1 MNTMIP
7 FSVSTLMPFLPML
20 IISLTV
26 MVVMIA
32 IALRRSNFMAAT
44 LSVVGLNTAL
54 LVLILQFM
62 NNQAMTQHKSA
73 VVAFLTPSAGLLS
86 SLFIVDG
93 FAQVNMLIILVSA
106 LACFT
111 LAYAYIEGYKGH
123 KEELYILMLIATL
136 GAMLMVCSDHFAS
149 FFISLELL
157 SVPMYGML
165 AYTYIRG
172 QSLEAGLKYLVLSA
186 TASATMLMGM
196 ALVYAYTGTL
206 AFHSITEIIFAQL
219 PHGIATP
226 LIVVGSALIV
236 FGVAFKLS
244 AVPFHTWTPDVY
256 QGAPAPV
263 ATFLASVGKVAM
275 LALGLRFLITTGV
288 LAIPAIHTLITVIAV
303 LSMIV
308 GNLLALRQTNIKR
321 MLGYS
326 SIGHLGYVLAIIATT
341 QLGTGILADTFTT
354 LYMAVYAFTTI
365 GAFGAV
371 TLMSSPFKYS
381 KGENTGEADDISHY
395 RGLFWHRPVLTA
407 VLTVMMLS
415 LAGIPLTAGFISKF
429 FAILATVRAGSWLLA
444 AAIILGSAISL
455 YYYLHFML
463 NLFKRPQDN
472 QTHDAVN
479 HWGFQAGGIMVILV
493 SLSVLAF
500 GIFPDYLI
508 ALTSYAKI
516 Q

>member
-7 FSVSTLMPFLPML
+7 FTTTALMPFLPML

-26 MVVMIA
+26 MAVMIA
-32 IALRRSNFMAAT
+32 IAVRRSNFIAGT
-44 LSVVGLNTAL
+44 ISVVGLNAAL

-62 NNQAMTQHKSA
+62 NNQAKTMNQPA
-73 VVAFLTPSAGLLS
+73 VVDFLTPSAGLLS

-93 FAQVNMLIILVSA
+93 YAQVNMLIVLISA

-111 LAYAYIEGYKGH
+111 LAYAYIEGYKDH
-123 KEELYILMLIATL
+123 KEEIYLLMLIATL

-206 AFHSITEIIFAQL
+206 AFHTIADITFSQL
-219 PHGIATP
+219 QQGINTP
-226 LIVVGSALIV
+226 LLILGSALIV

-288 LAIPAIHTLITVIAV
+288 LAIPAIHSVITVIAV

-341 QLGTGILADTFTT
+341 QVGTGILVDSFTT

-371 TLMSSPFKYS
+371 TLMSSPYK
-381 KGENTGEADDISHY
+381 NTGEADYIHHY

-429 FAILATVRAGSWLLA
+429 FAVLATVKAGSWLLA

-463 NLFKRPQDN
+463 NLFKRPQEN

-493 SLSVLAF
+493 SLAVLAF
-500 GIFPDYLI
+500 GILPDFLI

>member
-7 FSVSTLMPFLPML
+7 FTSSMLMPFLPML
-20 IISLTV
+20 IVSLTV
-26 MVVMIA
+26 MAVMIA
-32 IALRRSNFMAAT
+32 IAVKRSNFVAGT
-44 LSVVGLNTAL
+44 ISVVGLNASL

-62 NNQAMTQHKSA
+62 NNQALTEKKPA
-73 VVAFLTPSAGLLS
+73 LVEFLTPSAGLIS

-93 FAQVNMLIILVSA
+93 YAQVNMLVILVSA

-111 LAYAYIEGYKGH
+111 LAYAYIEGYKDH
-123 KEELYILMLIATL
+123 KEEIYLLMLIATL

-149 FFISLELL
+149 FFVSLELL

-206 AFHSITEIIFAQL
+206 AFHN
-219 PHGIATP
+219 IATITFTQLQQGISSP
-226 LIVVGSALIV
+226 LVIVGSALIV

-288 LAIPAIHTLITVIAV
+288 LALPAIHSVIAVIAV

-326 SIGHLGYVLAIIATT
+326 SIGHLGYVLAIVATT
-341 QLGTGILADTFTT
+341 QVGTGILVDSFST

-365 GAFGAV
+365 GAFGVV
-371 TLMSSPFKYS
+371 TLMSSPLKYG
-381 KGENTGEADDISHY
+381 KGEESGEADNIAHY

-429 FAILATVRAGSWLLA
+429 FAVLATVKAGSWVLA
-444 AAIILGSAISL
+444 GAIILGSAISL
-455 YYYLHFML
+455 YYYLHFMV
-463 NLFKRPQDN
+463 NLFHRPLEN
-472 QTHDAVN
+472 KPHDAVS

-493 SLSVLAF
+493 TLAVLAF
-500 GIFPDYLI
+500 GILPDFLI
-508 ALTSYAKI
+508 NLTSYAKI

>member
-7 FSVSTLMPFLPML
+7 FTSSMLMPFLPML

-26 MVVMIA
+26 MAVMIA
-32 IALRRSNFMAAT
+32 IAVRRSNFVAGT
-44 LSVVGLNTAL
+44 ISVVGLNASL

-62 NNQAMTQHKSA
+62 NNQALTEKKPA
-73 VVAFLTPSAGLLS
+73 LVEFLTPSAGLIS

-111 LAYAYIEGYKGH
+111 LAYAYIEGYNDH
-123 KEELYILMLIATL
+123 KEEIYLLMLIATL
-136 GAMLMVCSDHFAS
+136 GAMLMACSDHFAS
-149 FFISLELL
+149 FFVSLELL

-206 AFHSITEIIFAQL
+206 AFHNIAEITFTQLQQGISSPLVII
-219 PHGIATP
+219 
-226 LIVVGSALIV
+226 GSALIV

-288 LAIPAIHTLITVIAV
+288 LALPAIHSVITVVAI
-303 LSMIV
+303 LSMII

-326 SIGHLGYVLAIIATT
+326 SIGHLGYVLAIVATT
-341 QLGTGILADTFTT
+341 QVGTGILVDSFST

-371 TLMSSPFKYS
+371 TLMSSPYKH
-381 KGENTGEADDISHY
+381 TGEADNIAHY

-429 FAILATVRAGSWLLA
+429 FAVLATVKAGSWMLA
-444 AAIILGSAISL
+444 GAIILGSAISL

-463 NLFKRPQDN
+463 NLFHRPLEDKP
-472 QTHDAVN
+472 HDAVN

-493 SLSVLAF
+493 TLAVLAF
-500 GIFPDYLI
+500 GILPDFLI